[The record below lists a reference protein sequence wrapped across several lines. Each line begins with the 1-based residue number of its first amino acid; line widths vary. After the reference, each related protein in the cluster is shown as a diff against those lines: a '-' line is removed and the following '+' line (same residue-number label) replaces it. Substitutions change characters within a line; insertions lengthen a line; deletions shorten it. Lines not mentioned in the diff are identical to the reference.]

1 MLRVTFYRFLF
12 SGFGWHNDQPLT
24 PYHTLRTTSMT
35 RCSTES
41 SQRDHL
47 FHNFKSSPTLTP
59 FEHHQ
64 PLTNCQPVDP
74 EKSSELSSLNDSEH
88 KLNEWS
94 TQSYTFS
101 KKSSESPDVRSFDG
115 SISDLAATEDDTHN
129 SQIHFR
135 EGSRPIFVPHQISQP
150 VHFDNS
156 LDIDNHSLAPSD
168 FYESSFV
175 MPQVAVPST
184 KDSETLVADRDVG
197 YIKILVC
204 GDSGTLDNGFITNT
218 QLFKSVLI
226 AALS

>member
-1 MLRVTFYRFLF
+1 MAL
-12 SGFGWHNDQPLT
+12 GWHKDQLLT
-24 PYHTLRTTSMT
+24 PYHSLRTTSMT

-47 FHNFKSSPTLTP
+47 FHNFKSTPTLAS

-64 PLTNCQPVDP
+64 PHTSCQPVDS
-74 EKSSELSSLNDSEH
+74 EKSSELSSLTDSEH

-101 KKSSESPDVRSFDG
+101 KKSSESPDVRSFDS
-115 SISDLAATEDDTHN
+115 SIFDLAATEDDT
-129 SQIHFR
+129 QIHFR
-135 EGSRPIFVPHQISQP
+135 EDSRPKLVPYQISQP

-156 LDIDNHSLAPSD
+156 LDIDNQSLAPSD
-168 FYESSFV
+168 IYESSFV

-204 GDSGTLDNGFITNT
+204 GDSGI
-218 QLFKSVLI
+218 
-226 AALS
+226 